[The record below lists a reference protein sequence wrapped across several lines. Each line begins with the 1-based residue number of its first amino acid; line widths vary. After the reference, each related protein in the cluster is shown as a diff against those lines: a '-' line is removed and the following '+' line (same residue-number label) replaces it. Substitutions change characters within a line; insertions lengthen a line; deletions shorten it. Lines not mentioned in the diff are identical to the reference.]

1 MGGAL
6 ADWYSKHRWFSA
18 KDNTRAQGSV
28 CLSASR
34 RVICDGA
41 FSKWKQPLQAA
52 SCHCCSKD
60 HVGRFK
66 RFTPLTANCVQP
78 TSLQSPIFWM
88 NFLLFTCFDLDFLF
102 ALIHISSQSFCMS
115 AAHLFVQCTDCF
127 CHIFLGCWTTHK
139 YTLSP
144 LTVLFV
150 CLGWESSQVLSVDM
164 LLFLRHKVTRLYSWC
179 LSDRNYI

>member
-34 RVICDGA
+34 RLICDGA

-66 RFTPLTANCVQP
+66 RFTPLTANCMQP
-78 TSLQSPIFWM
+78 TSLQY
-88 NFLLFTCFDLDFLF
+88 TG
-102 ALIHISSQSFCMS
+102 SQSFCMS
-115 AAHLFVQCTDCF
+115 AAHLFVQCTECF
-127 CHIFLGCWTTHK
+127 CRIFLGCWTTHK

-150 CLGWESSQVLSVDM
+150 CLGWKSSQVLSVEM